1 MTRPFHP
8 LPAHRRNGRPRSA
21 APLLARLLAL
31 TFGTLT
37 AVTWLP
43 AHAAQEKA
51 GKKPAPTATVKQAK
65 ASKPASPAK
74 STKAQPPQAAP
85 ELADK
90 QADLQEIRGR
100 IDNLRKELATSE
112 EHKNTAADR
121 LRESERQISLL
132 QKALDALAAQ
142 RNQLQIKLKDLNRQT
157 QELEGTLG
165 QQQTQLEQLVY
176 RQYLQGR
183 PDSLQLLLNG
193 GNPNQMARDIHY
205 LSAIAHSRADLLD
218 EIRGT
223 LQRKKALTNDARE
236 RADELAEVEAEQKE
250 RASQLAQQREQRALL
265 LSQLSDKVSAQRKE
279 IGNLQ
284 ADEKRMTQLI
294 DRLTKLIAAQQA
306 EQAARAAK
314 AKAAAERE
322 AARQAAAKEAAR
334 EAERKAAHAAPAKP
348 GERPSEKPVERPP
361 EKPVEKPVE
370 VARPRPSEAENT
382 LEPMANNGAF
392 ERQRGS
398 LRLPAQGTV
407 VGRFGAPRE
416 GGGTWKGLFIKAGHG
431 SPVKAMANGRVV
443 FADWMRGFG
452 NLIIVDHGDGYLSIY
467 GNNDALHKRV
477 GEAVKG
483 GDNIASVGNSGG
495 NPDSGLYFEL
505 RHQGQPIDPMKWATL
520 K

>member
-1 MTRPFHP
+1 MTRPFHRQ
-8 LPAHRRNGRPRSA
+8 PAHSRNGRSLTIRLA
-21 APLLARLLAL
+21 ALA
-31 TFGTLT
+31 FGTLA
-37 AVTWLP
+37 AVACLP
-43 AHAAQEKA
+43 AVAAPEKA
-51 GKKPAPTATVKQAK
+51 ARKPASATTIKQAK
-65 ASKPASPAK
+65 PSKAVSPAK
-74 STKAQPPQAAP
+74 PGKAPTQPPQAAP

-112 EHKNTAADR
+112 EHKNSAADR

-132 QKALDALAAQ
+132 QRTLDALAAQ
-142 RNQLQIKLKDLNRQT
+142 RNQLQLKLRELNRQT
-157 QELEGTLG
+157 HDLEGTLG
-165 QQQTQLEQLVY
+165 QQQTQLEQLIY

-218 EIRGT
+218 EIRGN
-223 LQRKKALTNDARE
+223 LQRKKALTNDARD
-236 RADELAEVEAEQKE
+236 RADELTEVEAEQKE
-250 RASQLAQQREQRALL
+250 RASQLTQQREQRALL
-265 LSQLSDKVSAQRKE
+265 LAQLSDKVSAQRKE

-284 ADEKRMTQLI
+284 ADEKRMSQLI

-334 EAERKAAHAAPAKP
+334 EAERHAARTPTTKS
-348 GERPSEKPVERPP
+348 GERPSEKPMERPP
-361 EKPVEKPVE
+361 EKPVEI
-370 VARPRPSEAENT
+370 ARPRQPEAENT
-382 LEPMANNGAF
+382 LEPMANSGAF
-392 ERQRGS
+392 ERQRGN

-407 VGRFGAPRE
+407 AGRFGTPRE
-416 GGGTWKGLFIKAGHG
+416 GGGTWKGLFIKAAHG
-431 SPVKAMANGRVV
+431 GSVKAIANGKIV

-477 GEAVKG
+477 GDTVKG
-483 GDNIASVGNSGG
+483 GDNIAAVGNSGG
-495 NPDSGLYFEL
+495 NPESGLYFEL
-505 RHQGQPIDPMKWATL
+505 RHQGQPIDPMKWASL